1 MRSFFRSSSLIATLI
16 GTLVIGIG
24 GAATNVSGNSFVS
37 TKSDR
42 LALAGTLGADFVTV
56 ETRVQGASLIC
67 RLPVEIGIWNVPRAG
82 RCN

>member
-24 GAATNVSGNSFVS
+24 GAATNEPGQSFVS

-42 LALAGTLGADFVTV
+42 LALAGNLGGDYVTV
-56 ETRVQGASLIC
+56 ETRVQGASLLC
-67 RLPVEIGIWNVPRAG
+67 RLPIEIGMWNTPQAG